1 MEPSTWIMAAITFA
15 SVVVALY
22 SVWDSKR
29 RYIDSIQP
37 IISFKLSCQGA
48 GLYLEIINTGKS
60 PAHNLIVKV
69 IDITEAD
76 FEYDR
81 KYDLL
86 SGISFDLYPD
96 EVVCNQ
102 IAMVSK
108 VTSRAIVTL
117 YLSYMDDW
125 EELVSIT
132 RTVSLFN
139 DGDPDIFYNQR

>member
-1 MEPSTWIMAAITFA
+1 MEPSTWIMAVITFA
-15 SVVVALY
+15 SVIVALY

-48 GLYLEIINTGKS
+48 CLYLEIINTGKS

-69 IDITEAD
+69 TDITEVD
-76 FEYDR
+76 FEYDT

-102 IAMVSK
+102 IAMSPKIVSK
-108 VTSRAIVTL
+108 AIVTL

-139 DGDPDIFYNQR
+139 DGGLDVIYSR